1 MKKIFRGLLVLAVV
15 LMPSLVNAEEVVVN
29 NEKDLR
35 SCLEVNDNVCKLGTD
50 ITLSGEKV
58 VIDNSVTIDGD
69 GNNIFG
75 VNDDTSIY
83 FEIIDGT
90 FTIKNTNVSKF
101 GGAVATVSRNGI
113 FKIPSEASKNVKL
126 VATNLK
132 ITDFNRSAF
141 DLSSGTF
148 DISNVVID
156 CSNSNA
162 ASTILTKGI
171 LVGVGINKV
180 VGTIVDSTITNSV
193 SKYDA
198 WNTAGIEVYNNAEV
212 TVRNVNIN
220 KVKLGVSVDNY
231 YYDTYGDSKVIVENS
246 TIAADQDALRI
257 YSKEDAQSKTNVIIN
272 SGNFTGNVKYVNKSN
287 NDSIIIRG
295 GSYSTDVKGMV
306 DNGYLITESNGKY
319 IVTSNNKIE
328 TEDGNV
334 SFEGNALPNDW
345 KLEVIEKKLE
355 ETEKKEFLTAAKDLI
370 LKNNGN
376 KFMIKDAEMLGIYD
390 INVLDGNDDVVAI
403 EGTEKYKISFKLD
416 EKLISK
422 YSLFKVIYIDEN
434 GNVKETYDANL
445 NEDGTISF
453 ETTHLSTYSIIG
465 YNAEAIEAENPNTF
479 DGIGIYAVLGLISLM
494 GLTMTIFKSK
504 RKMI

>member
-1 MKKIFRGLLVLAVV
+1 MKKRLCGLLVLAVA

-35 SCLEVNDNVCKLGTD
+35 SCIEVDNNICKLDAD
-50 ITLSGEKV
+50 IILSGEKI
-58 VIDNSVTIDGD
+58 VIDNNVTIDGN

-75 VNDDTSIY
+75 VNDDASIY
-83 FEIIDGT
+83 FEIVDGT
-90 FTIKNTNVSKF
+90 FTIKNVNVSKF

-126 VATNLK
+126 VASNLK

-156 CSNSNA
+156 CSNSNT

-171 LVGVGINKV
+171 LVGVGTNKV

-212 TVRNVNIN
+212 TVKNVNIN

-246 TIAADQDALRI
+246 TITADQDALRI

-272 SGNFTGNVKYVNKSN
+272 SGTFTGNVKYVNKSN
-287 NDSIIIRG
+287 NDSIVIRG

-306 DNGYLITESNGKY
+306 DNGYLVTEDNGKY

-355 ETEKKEFLTAAKDLI
+355 ETEKKEILTAAKDLI

-390 INVLDGNDDVVAI
+390 INIKDGNGIVSVERTD
-403 EGTEKYKISFKLD
+403 KYKISFKLD
-416 EKLISK
+416 EKLTSK
-422 YSLFKVIYIDEN
+422 YNSFKVVYIDEN
-434 GNVKETYDANL
+434 GNVKETYDATL

-453 ETTHLSTYSIIG
+453 ETTHLSTYAIIG

>member
-1 MKKIFRGLLVLAVV
+1 MKKRLCGLLVLAVA

-35 SCLEVNDNVCKLGTD
+35 SCIEVDNNICKLDAD
-50 ITLSGEKV
+50 IILSGEKI
-58 VIDNSVTIDGD
+58 VIDNNVTIDGN

-75 VNDDTSIY
+75 VNDDASIY
-83 FEIIDGT
+83 FEIVDGT
-90 FTIKNTNVSKF
+90 FTIKNVNVSKF

-126 VATNLK
+126 VASNLK

-148 DISNVVID
+148 DLSNVIID
-156 CSNSNA
+156 CSNSNT

-171 LVGVGINKV
+171 LVGVGTNKV
-180 VGTIVDSTITNSV
+180 VGTIADSTITNSV

-212 TVRNVNIN
+212 TVKNVNIS

-231 YYDTYGDSKVIVENS
+231 YYDTYGASKVIVENS
-246 TIAADQDALRI
+246 TITADEDALRI
-257 YSKEDAQSKTNVIIN
+257 YSKADAQSIANVIIN

-295 GSYSTDVKGMV
+295 GSYSTNVKEMV
-306 DNGYLITESNGKY
+306 DTGYLITESNGKY
-319 IVTSNNKIE
+319 VVTSNDKIE

-345 KLEVIEKKLE
+345 TLEVIEEKLE
-355 ETEKKEFLTAAKDLI
+355 DKEKNEILTSAKDLI
-370 LKNNGN
+370 VKNDGN
-376 KFMIKDAEMLGIYD
+376 KFVIKNAEILGIYD
-390 INVLDGNDDVVAI
+390 INVKEGDKIVSI
-403 EGTEKYKISFKLD
+403 EGTDKYKISFKLD
-416 EKLISK
+416 EKLTSK
-422 YSLFKVIYIDEN
+422 YNSFKVVYIDEN
-434 GNVKETYDANL
+434 GNVKETYDATL

>member
-1 MKKIFRGLLVLAVV
+1 MKKGLSGLLVLAVA

-58 VIDNSVTIDGD
+58 VIDNSVTIDGN

-75 VNDDTSIY
+75 VNEDASIY

-101 GGAVATVSRNGI
+101 GGSVDTVSRNGI

-126 VATNLK
+126 IASNLK

-148 DISNVVID
+148 DLSNVIID
-156 CSNSNA
+156 CSNSNT

-171 LVGVGINKV
+171 LVGVGTNKV
-180 VGTIVDSTITNSV
+180 VGTIADSTITNSV

-212 TVRNVNIN
+212 TVKNVNIS

-257 YSKEDAQSKTNVIIN
+257 YSKEDAQSIANVIIN

-295 GSYSTDVKGMV
+295 GSYSTNVKEMV
-306 DNGYLITESNGKY
+306 DTGYLITESNGKY
-319 IVTSNNKIE
+319 VVTSNDKIE

-345 KLEVIEKKLE
+345 TLEVIEEKLE
-355 ETEKKEFLTAAKDLI
+355 DKEKNEILTSAKDLI
-370 LKNNGN
+370 VKNDGN
-376 KFMIKDAEMLGIYD
+376 KFIIKNAEMLGIYD
-390 INVLDGNDDVVAI
+390 INVKDGNGVVSI
-403 EGTEKYKISFKLD
+403 EGTDKYKISFKLD
-416 EKLISK
+416 EKLTSK
-422 YSLFKVIYIDEN
+422 YNSFKVVYIDEN
-434 GNVKETYDANL
+434 GNVKETYDATL